1 MFMNIK
7 GSWHQIVWGTL
18 LSSQFWVL
26 GGGYATAAA
35 RAMSLSSPS
44 WPFLRH
50 SSKEGRQSPRPPPEE
65 GEGKEE
71 RRNGGCSRFPDRC
84 RYCLQFLFKAA
95 RITFVIIKI
104 NEGYT
109 QQIRR
114 MLMASVDPAG
124 CHWSWAIQRAHIM
137 IFPCF
142 HTFYFFLFFKASAQ
156 REVTIGTL
164 FLPQAQ
170 GASPQTA

>member
-18 LSSQFWVL
+18 LSSQLWVL
-26 GGGYATAAA
+26 GGGLCHRRCPGHVPVLTFLALSPTQQQGGATI
-35 RAMSLSSPS
+35 
-44 WPFLRH
+44 
-50 SSKEGRQSPRPPPEE
+50 PRPPPRGRRRE
-65 GEGKEE
+65 GREKKW
-71 RRNGGCSRFPDRC
+71 GCSRFPDRC
-84 RYCLQFLFKAA
+84 QYCLQFLFKAA